1 VLLNLQSLNKCP
13 APFCRLAARA
23 TSRLHTATSSTS
35 SDVTAALQ
43 QELQPSSSS
52 ADEKC
57 SFDEWKSAFVAN
69 NMGNP
74 SRATVIN
81 GNSSSGSSSSSSS
94 SNSSSKSK
102 SEAPQASAQPQQS
115 GAAAS
120 R

>member
-1 VLLNLQSLNKCP
+1 VLILRSLNKRL
-13 APFCRLAARA
+13 APCCRLAARS
-23 TSRLHTATSSTS
+23 TSRLHTSSTS
-35 SDVTAALQ
+35 SDVSAALQ
-43 QELQPSSSS
+43 QEPQPSSSS

-74 SRATVIN
+74 SRGTVIN
-81 GNSSSGSSSSSSS
+81 GSSSSGSSSSSSS